1 MACALSHL
9 VGLTDDLHEASF
21 NLTAL
26 ILVFPLKHKFCLDSS

>member
-9 VGLTDDLHEASF
+9 VGLSDDLHEASF

-26 ILVFPLKHKFCLDSS
+26 LLVFSLNRKF